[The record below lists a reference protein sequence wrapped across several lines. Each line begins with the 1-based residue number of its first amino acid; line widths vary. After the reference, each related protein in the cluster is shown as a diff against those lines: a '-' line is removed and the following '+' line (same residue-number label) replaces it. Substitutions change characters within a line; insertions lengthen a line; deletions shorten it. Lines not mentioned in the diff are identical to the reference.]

1 MSNAILFV
9 KKRKRVCEYK
19 KRHTLYRVWY
29 GDEIVYVG
37 HTASALFRKLR
48 SHFFHEKGHCYLDVH
63 QTTRID
69 YATYKTRADMFLYET
84 YYINTYHPRL
94 NRASSVFAED
104 DLTIA
109 LPVRRWTTYK
119 PRLMEKWRSEIKPRK
134 PSSRAPA
141 KPEDVHCSDEVPDS
155 LALMP

>member
-1 MSNAILFV
+1 MSVLFI

-48 SHFFHEKGHCYLDVH
+48 RHFFHEKGNCYLDVH

-69 YATYKTRADMFLYET
+69 YSTYKSRADMFLYET

-104 DLTIA
+104 DLTIV
-109 LPVRRWTTYK
+109 LPERKWLTYK

-134 PSSRAPA
+134 PSPQTQS
-141 KPEDVHCSDEVPDS
+141 KPEAVHYSDEAPDS